1 MPPEPCE
8 NTFLALDPHGFHRV
22 AYYEWGDPREYHAVV
37 CVHGLTRNGR
47 DFDMLATQLAQYC
60 RVVSMDVVGR
70 GASEWLVHKEDYGF
84 PLYLADAATL
94 IALVS
99 QTVKPGPISGFIQRL
114 TGKGRAPFID
124 WVGTSMGGLIG
135 MMLASRTSSPIRRL
149 VLNDVGPFIPWQALA
164 QLKHRHAAGHAPFSE
179 IAEVER
185 YIRQECA
192 DFGPLT
198 DKQWTHVAEHS
209 VERLDDGRY
218 ALGWDPAVVRT
229 QAGAGQQKAIEFGSD
244 FLFGVDL
251 WPVWNA
257 VRCPTLVLRG
267 AESEVLS
274 AATTERMRNSG
285 PPTRIVEFAGI
296 GHAPWLM
303 SKDQITVICDFLVA
317 PDAEMVG

>member
-114 TGKGRAPFID
+114 R
-124 WVGTSMGGLIG
+124 
-135 MMLASRTSSPIRRL
+135 
-149 VLNDVGPFIPWQALA
+149 
-164 QLKHRHAAGHAPFSE
+164 
-179 IAEVER
+179 
-185 YIRQECA
+185 
-192 DFGPLT
+192 
-198 DKQWTHVAEHS
+198 
-209 VERLDDGRY
+209 
-218 ALGWDPAVVRT
+218 
-229 QAGAGQQKAIEFGSD
+229 GS
-244 FLFGVDL
+244 
-251 WPVWNA
+251 
-257 VRCPTLVLRG
+257 
-267 AESEVLS
+267 ESELLS
-274 AATTERMRNSG
+274 TATTERMRNSG
-285 PPTRIVEFAGI
+285 PPIGLVEFAGI
-296 GHAPWLM
+296 GHAP
-303 SKDQITVICDFLVA
+303 
-317 PDAEMVG
+317 G